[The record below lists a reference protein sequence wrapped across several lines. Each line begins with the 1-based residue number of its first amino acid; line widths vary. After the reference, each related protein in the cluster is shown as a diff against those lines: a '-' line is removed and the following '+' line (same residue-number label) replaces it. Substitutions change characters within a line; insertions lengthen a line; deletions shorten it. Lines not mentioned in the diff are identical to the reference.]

1 MSRDLD
7 TFIMDAMEEDP
18 DDEIVAAC
26 SILLLSGLSASAVL
40 LAVAEESK
48 IKRSTWVKPYLR
60 ARDKYGVCS
69 TLLPELSLNDISRY
83 VQYLRM
89 DVGTFHELLLLVKPK
104 IKLQTTRF
112 RYVGMQARTQTF

>member
-7 TFIMDAMEEDP
+7 TFSMDAMEEDP

-26 SILLLSGLSASAVL
+26 CILLLSGLSASAVL

-69 TLLPELSLNDISRY
+69 TLLPELGRNDGLRY
-83 VQYLRM
+83 DIAESFVFFSFFRPFANRWNDFL
-89 DVGTFHELLLLVKPK
+89 DVNV
-104 IKLQTTRF
+104 
-112 RYVGMQARTQTF
+112 